1 MSALSHVRCI
11 SEPGRAWIV
20 GCVLLLAF
28 PTTSWALVFTVPD
41 DFPTIQS
48 ALDSLAVVERATP
61 DTLRLRGLD
70 FAETPTVRS
79 AVVLEW
85 APASPAESRPHIAG
99 LVIGLYPGW
108 LAVLRGVDVTGPVTM
123 SVQQPSEISFE
134 DCRFDGS
141 ILGGSSD
148 GLLSLLTFRRCE
160 LRSGARLA
168 PGGECVFDSCDV
180 TGGISVHWSDAR
192 LRVLRSTIH
201 GGGSGVGIEG
211 GNLTELTVSQTTI
224 RGFRVGTVGEA
235 EGTVVISDNIVEDC
249 ATVGIL
255 VSKGE
260 NVQIARNV
268 VRRCATGVSSAG
280 RRVSIAENVV
290 EACTTTGVFAIVDGG
305 VAVMHN
311 TVTRCG
317 AAGIW
322 LAGSA
327 DLDARVQ
334 NNTVCA
340 NAGSGIICEVE
351 SPYSPTV
358 FEIVRNVAFG
368 NSGYGLEW
376 RTPPVGTTSCND
388 WFGNALGPVAGGA
401 LLPGDFLADPLF
413 CDALGGDFRVSSDSP
428 LSDRP
433 GCGPIGAL
441 GVGCAVA
448 TRADAGFRIVQVSPS
463 PAAGPLRIDF
473 TLPTPAD
480 VTIEV
485 FDVQGRMIATPARG
499 PHSAGRH
506 TVEWSGRTASGTAAA
521 GIYLVRYRFPGGHD
535 DRRLVLAR

>member
-1 MSALSHVRCI
+1 MSVFSRLRRI
-11 SEPGRAWIV
+11 SDAGSAWIV
-20 GCVLLLAF
+20 GCALLLAL
-28 PTTSWALVFTVPD
+28 PTTARALEFTVPD

-48 ALDSLAVVERATP
+48 ALDALAVVERATP

-70 FAETPTVRS
+70 FAEMPTVRS
-79 AVVLEW
+79 AVVIEW
-85 APASPAESRPHIAG
+85 APASPAEQRPRVAG
-99 LVIGLYPGW
+99 LAIELSTGW

-141 ILGGSSD
+141 ILGYSSD
-148 GLLSLLTFRRCE
+148 GLLSQLTFRRCE

-180 TGGISVHWSDAR
+180 VGGISVHWSDAR
-192 LRVLRSTIH
+192 LRVLRSMVH
-201 GGGSGVGIEG
+201 GAGTGAGIYGED
-211 GNLTELTVSQTTI
+211 LLELTVSQTTI
-224 RGFRVGTVGEA
+224 RGFRVGMFGDA
-235 EGTVVISDNIVEDC
+235 EGAVDLSDNMVEDC
-249 ATVGIL
+249 AAEGIL
-255 VSKGE
+255 VSHGDD
-260 NVQIARNV
+260 VRIARNV
-268 VRRCATGVSSAG
+268 VRRCGTGVSSAG
-280 RRVSIAENVV
+280 YRVSIAENVI
-290 EACTTTGVFAIVDGG
+290 EACVSTGVFAIVDGG
-305 VAVMHN
+305 VAVTRN
-311 TVTRCG
+311 VITRCG

-327 DLDARVQ
+327 DSDVRVQ

-340 NAGSGIICEVE
+340 NAESGVICEVE
-351 SPYSPTV
+351 SPYSRTV

-401 LLPGDFLADPLF
+401 LSPADFLADPLF
-413 CDALGGDFRVSSDSP
+413 CDALGGDLRVSSDSP
-428 LSDRP
+428 LSDRT

-441 GVGCAVA
+441 GIGCAVT

-463 PAAGPLRIDF
+463 PAAGPIRIDF
-473 TLPTPAD
+473 TLPAPAE

-485 FDVQGRMIATPARG
+485 FDVQGRKVATPARG
-499 PHSAGRH
+499 PQSVGRH
-506 TVEWSGRTASGTAAA
+506 TVEWSGRTANGVAAA